1 MTIYAVYH
9 GMPQCYQQTNFNIM
23 SKQNKTTTKPDHQE
37 NDQEPVLKRDT
48 RVRVNVRVPSRLM
61 KIIKEEAIHN
71 DRSVSSMVIEA
82 LWEKYRKDEKPSE

>member
-1 MTIYAVYH
+1 
-9 GMPQCYQQTNFNIM
+9 M
-23 SKQNKTTTKPDHQE
+23 SKQNKTTPDPQKE
-37 NDQEPVLKRDT
+37 EPREEPTLQRDT

>member
-1 MTIYAVYH
+1 
-9 GMPQCYQQTNFNIM
+9 M
-23 SKQNKTTTKPDHQE
+23 SKPQKNTPEPSKEE
-37 NDQEPVLKRDT
+37 NQQEPALQRDT

-82 LWEKYRKDEKPSE
+82 LWEKYRRNEKPSE